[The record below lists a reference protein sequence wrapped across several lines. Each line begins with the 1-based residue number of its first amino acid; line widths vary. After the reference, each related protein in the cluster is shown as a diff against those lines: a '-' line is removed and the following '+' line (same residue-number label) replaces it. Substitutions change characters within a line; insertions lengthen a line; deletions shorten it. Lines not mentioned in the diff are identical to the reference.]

1 MADGTSA
8 SAVDRAREALQRHEW
23 RAAFDL
29 LSEADAS
36 GELAYRDLDLLAEA
50 AWWNG
55 RLPLAIEVRE
65 RAYAAA
71 VRGGN
76 TEAAVQAAN
85 GLARDNLIRMNTAV
99 ADAWMKRAERLLEGQ
114 EEGQAHGWLAA
125 GRAFRAALVGDTEE
139 GLREAERAQRIGI
152 ATGDRNL
159 EAMALGERAAL
170 LIATG
175 RVEEGLPLAD
185 EATLV
190 AVSGELDPS
199 TAGGVCCATIEAC
212 AGIGD
217 LKRAAEW
224 TEAQDRWCRREGIN
238 GYPGMC
244 RLFRS
249 DVKRIRGNW
258 SEAEAEARVASDELR
273 GYIPAGAGLALYLI
287 GEIRLS
293 RGDLPAAEEALL
305 GAHALGTDTEP
316 AFSLL
321 RLAQGRVPA
330 ALESIRRAL
339 EEPGGQRSWRAPPD
353 SEASRLRLLPARVK
367 IALAAGRTDEARAAN
382 EELARLA
389 ERFGTAAARATASTA
404 AGLVAHAEGDAHEAQ
419 RELRDAVA
427 LWTEVDAPYEAA
439 RARAALGDAYLA
451 GGDAD
456 RAAVELR
463 TARDAFER
471 VGAAPD
477 LRRVEEQLAELQ
489 DSSGIGPMGMAARRA
504 TRAFMFTDIVDS
516 TRLAQALGDEA
527 WENLRSWHDRT
538 LRAAAAEQGGEEV
551 KATGDGFFFA
561 FADAD
566 RAIEAAIGMQRR
578 LATHRAASEG
588 FAPEMR
594 IGIHQAEARQVGL
607 DYHGIGVS
615 LASRIGDAGGAGE
628 VLVSADT
635 LAAARHRYAERARRT
650 EPLKGIADPVE
661 VVSVD
666 WR

>member
-1 MADGTSA
+1 MADQTTT
-8 SAVDRAREALQRHEW
+8 SAVDRARQALERHEW
-23 RAAFDL
+23 RTAFDL
-29 LSEADAS
+29 LSEADAR
-36 GELAYRDLDLLAEA
+36 GELPDGDLELLAEA

-71 VRGGN
+71 VRAG
-76 TEAAVQAAN
+76 ESRAAVKAAI
-85 GLARDNLIRMNTAV
+85 GLARDNLVRLNTSV
-99 ADAWMKRAERLLEGQ
+99 ADAWMKRADRLLEGQ
-114 EEGQAHGWLAA
+114 PEGPAHGWLAA
-125 GRAFRAALVGDTEE
+125 GRAFRAALTGDIEE
-139 GLREAERAQRIGI
+139 GLREAERAQRIGTE
-152 ATGDRNL
+152 TGDRNL

-249 DVKRIRGNW
+249 DIKRIRGSW
-258 SEAEAEARVASDELR
+258 SDAEAEARVASDELR
-273 GYIPAGAGLALYLI
+273 GYIPAGAGLALNLI
-287 GEIRLS
+287 GQIRLS

-321 RLAQGRVPA
+321 RLAQGRVRA
-330 ALESIRRAL
+330 ALESIRRAID
-339 EEPGGQRSWRAPPD
+339 EPNGQSSWQAPPD
-353 SEASRLRLLPARVK
+353 SEASRLRMLPARVE
-367 IALAAGRTDEARAAN
+367 IALAAGETDEARAAA

-389 ERFGTAAARATASTA
+389 ERFRTSAARGTASTA
-404 AGLVAHAEGDAHEAQ
+404 AGLVANAEGDAHRAQ

-427 LWTEVDAPYEAA
+427 RWTEVDAPYDAA

-451 GGDAD
+451 VGDAD
-456 RAAVELR
+456 RAAIELR

-471 VGAAPD
+471 LGAAPD
-477 LRRVEEQLAELQ
+477 LRRTEDKLAELQ
-489 DSSGIGPMGMAARRA
+489 ASSGIGPMGMAATRA

-527 WENLRSWHDRT
+527 WEGLRGWHDRT
-538 LRAAAAEQGGEEV
+538 LRAAAAEQAGEEV

-561 FADAD
+561 FGDPD
-566 RAIEAAIGMQRR
+566 QAIEAAIGMQRR
-578 LATHRAASEG
+578 LAAHRATEG
-588 FAPEMR
+588 FAPEVR
-594 IGIHQAEARQVGL
+594 IGIHQAEASRVGL
-607 DYHGIGVS
+607 DYHGIGVN

-628 VLVSADT
+628 VLVSAAT
-635 LAAARHRYAERARRT
+635 LASTRHQYAERGRRT
-650 EPLKGIADPVE
+650 EQLKGIVDPVE